1 MHRLPSVGRRTTSS
15 EVEVPAPMSAPVPV
29 PAGASSEGSEDH
41 AFETSFPPVP
51 ENTQSFA
58 GGHLCHNVD
67 HDLSSAPH
75 AHKLWLRLQVT
86 D

>member
-15 EVEVPAPMSAPVPV
+15 EVEVPAPMPAPVPV

-58 GGHLCHNVD
+58 GGHFRLNVY
-67 HDLSSAPH
+67 HDLSPAPRVH
-75 AHKLWLRLQVT
+75 LPGA